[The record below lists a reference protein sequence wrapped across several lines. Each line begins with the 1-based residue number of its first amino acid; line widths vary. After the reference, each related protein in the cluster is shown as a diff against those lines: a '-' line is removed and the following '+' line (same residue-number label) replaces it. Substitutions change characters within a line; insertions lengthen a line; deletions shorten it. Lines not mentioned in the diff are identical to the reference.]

1 MQTLSVLIFLAS
13 IVEYLNVLMFRTYSE
28 GLRLIQAPITEL
40 NQLRRSILSLQDITI
55 KPDMNVL
62 SAVSAAKMEII
73 A

>member
-1 MQTLSVLIFLAS
+1 M
-13 IVEYLNVLMFRTYSE
+13 EYLNVLMFRTYSE

-73 A
+73 AEFEHLC